1 MSKTSKILYFIIALA
16 FFIIFDI
23 YFSNLILQYT
33 PNFQENP
40 VFDLVFVQNTGA
52 AFSLLEDSRMFLI
65 GFSIVAVCGII
76 IYLIKNILRV
86 SVFTLYWV
94 AMLIAGILCNTYER
108 IVFGYVRD
116 FFKLNFVNFPVF
128 NISDVFINI
137 SVFAIV
143 IIIIKNEIS
152 NRRIN
157 GRKKD

>member
-65 GFSIVAVCGII
+65 GFSIVAACGII

>member
-1 MSKTSKILYFIIALA
+1 MRFSLY
-16 FFIIFDI
+16 
-23 YFSNLILQYT
+23 LILQYT

-65 GFSIVAVCGII
+65 GFSIVAACGIL

-128 NISDVFINI
+128 NISDVFFYF

>member
-65 GFSIVAVCGII
+65 GFSIVAACGIL